1 MDEETAIIDSNAR
14 NERIKNFLI
23 HNKKRILIFLGLI
36 VFLLLLFF
44 GYGEIKENNKIKI
57 SDRYN
62 SLIIQYN
69 EQNQQTTLDGLEELV
84 LEKDNTYSPLA
95 LYFIIDR
102 KLTRDKEK
110 INTYFDVL
118 INDTSLDKEILN
130 LIIYK
135 KALYN
140 ADTISE
146 IDLLNILKPITNS
159 ESVWKSHALYL
170 IAEYFFSKDQKEKS
184 KEFFQQITELENS
197 NPDIKNQALKRIN
210 RDLSD

>member
-62 SLIIQYN
+62 SLTIQYN

-84 LEKDNTYSPLA
+84 LEKDSTYSPLA

-102 KLTRDKEK
+102 KLTQDNEK

>member
-62 SLIIQYN
+62 SLTIQYN

-84 LEKDNTYSPLA
+84 LEKDSTYSPLA

-102 KLTRDKEK
+102 KLTLDKEK

>member
-62 SLIIQYN
+62 SLTIQYN

-84 LEKDNTYSPLA
+84 LEKDSTYSPLA

>member
-44 GYGEIKENNKIKI
+44 GHGEFKENNKIKI

-62 SLIIQYN
+62 SLTIQYN
-69 EQNQQTTLDGLEELV
+69 EQNQQTTLNGLEELV
-84 LEKDNTYSPLA
+84 LEKDSTYSPLA

-102 KLTRDKEK
+102 KLTQDNEK

>member
-23 HNKKRILIFLGLI
+23 HNKKKILIFLGLI

-62 SLIIQYN
+62 SLTIQYN

-84 LEKDNTYSPLA
+84 LKKDSTYSPLA

-102 KLTRDKEK
+102 KLTLDKEK

>member
-1 MDEETAIIDSNAR
+1 M
-14 NERIKNFLI
+14 
-23 HNKKRILIFLGLI
+23 
-36 VFLLLLFF
+36 
-44 GYGEIKENNKIKI
+44 
-57 SDRYN
+57 
-62 SLIIQYN
+62 
-69 EQNQQTTLDGLEELV
+69 
-84 LEKDNTYSPLA
+84 
-95 LYFIIDR
+95 
-102 KLTRDKEK
+102 
-110 INTYFDVL
+110 
-118 INDTSLDKEILN
+118 
-130 LIIYK
+130 IIYK

>member
-1 MDEETAIIDSNAR
+1 M
-14 NERIKNFLI
+14 
-23 HNKKRILIFLGLI
+23 
-36 VFLLLLFF
+36 
-44 GYGEIKENNKIKI
+44 
-57 SDRYN
+57 
-62 SLIIQYN
+62 
-69 EQNQQTTLDGLEELV
+69 
-84 LEKDNTYSPLA
+84 LEKDSTYSPLA

-102 KLTRDKEK
+102 KLTQDNEK

>member
-36 VFLLLLFF
+36 VFLLLLLF

-62 SLIIQYN
+62 SLTIQYN
-69 EQNQQTTLDGLEELV
+69 EQNQQTTLNGLEELV
-84 LEKDNTYSPLA
+84 LEKDSTYSPLA

-102 KLTRDKEK
+102 KLTLDKEK

>member
-62 SLIIQYN
+62 SLTIQYN
-69 EQNQQTTLDGLEELV
+69 EQNQQTTLNGLEELV
-84 LEKDNTYSPLA
+84 LEKDSTYSPLA

-102 KLTRDKEK
+102 KLTQDNEK
-110 INTYFDVL
+110 INTYFDIL

-184 KEFFQQITELENS
+184 KEFFQQITELKNS

>member
-23 HNKKRILIFLGLI
+23 RNKNRILIFLGLI

-44 GYGEIKENNKIKI
+44 GYGEFKENNKIKI

-62 SLIIQYN
+62 SLTIQYN

-84 LEKDNTYSPLA
+84 LEKDSTYSPLA

-102 KLTRDKEK
+102 KLTLDKEK

>member
-62 SLIIQYN
+62 SLTIQYN
-69 EQNQQTTLDGLEELV
+69 EQNQQTTLNGLEELV
-84 LEKDNTYSPLA
+84 LEKDSTYSPLA

-102 KLTRDKEK
+102 KLTLDKEK

-184 KEFFQQITELENS
+184 KEFFQQIAELENS

>member
-44 GYGEIKENNKIKI
+44 GYGEFKENNKIKI

-62 SLIIQYN
+62 SLTIQYN
-69 EQNQQTTLDGLEELV
+69 EQNQQTTLNGLEELV
-84 LEKDNTYSPLA
+84 LEKDSTYSPLA

-102 KLTRDKEK
+102 KLTLDKEK
-110 INTYFDVL
+110 INTYFNVL

>member
-23 HNKKRILIFLGLI
+23 HNKKRILIYLGLI

-62 SLIIQYN
+62 SLTIQYN
-69 EQNQQTTLDGLEELV
+69 EQNQQTTLNGLEELV
-84 LEKDNTYSPLA
+84 LEKDSTYSPLA

-102 KLTRDKEK
+102 KLTLDKEK

>member
-62 SLIIQYN
+62 SLTIQYN
-69 EQNQQTTLDGLEELV
+69 EQNQQTTLNGLEELV
-84 LEKDNTYSPLA
+84 LEKDSTYSPLA
-95 LYFIIDR
+95 LYFIIDK
-102 KLTRDKEK
+102 KLTQDNEK

>member
-44 GYGEIKENNKIKI
+44 SYGEIKENNKIKI

-62 SLIIQYN
+62 SLTIQYN

-84 LEKDNTYSPLA
+84 LEKDSTYSPLA

-102 KLTRDKEK
+102 KLTLDKEK

>member
-62 SLIIQYN
+62 SLTIQYN
-69 EQNQQTTLDGLEELV
+69 KQNQQTTLNGLEELV
-84 LEKDNTYSPLA
+84 LEKDSTYSPLA

-102 KLTRDKEK
+102 KLTQDNEK

>member
-62 SLIIQYN
+62 SLTIQYN

-84 LEKDNTYSPLA
+84 LEKDSTYSPLA

-102 KLTRDKEK
+102 KLTREKEK

-197 NPDIKNQALKRIN
+197 NPDLKNQALKRIN

>member
-44 GYGEIKENNKIKI
+44 GYGEFKENNKIKI

-62 SLIIQYN
+62 SLTIQYN

-84 LEKDNTYSPLA
+84 LEKDSTYSPLA

-102 KLTRDKEK
+102 KLTLDKEK

-184 KEFFQQITELENS
+184 KEFFQQITELEKS

>member
-44 GYGEIKENNKIKI
+44 GYGEFKENNKIKI

-62 SLIIQYN
+62 SLTIQYN
-69 EQNQQTTLDGLEELV
+69 KQNQQTTLDGLEELV

-146 IDLLNILKPITNS
+146 IDLLNILKQITNS

>member
-23 HNKKRILIFLGLI
+23 HNKKRILIFLKLI
-36 VFLLLLFF
+36 VFLLLLLF

-62 SLIIQYN
+62 SLTIQYN
-69 EQNQQTTLDGLEELV
+69 EQNQQTTLNGLEELV
-84 LEKDNTYSPLA
+84 LEKDSTYSPLA

-102 KLTRDKEK
+102 KLTQDNEK

>member
-44 GYGEIKENNKIKI
+44 GYGEFKENNKIKI

-62 SLIIQYN
+62 SLTIQYN

-84 LEKDNTYSPLA
+84 LEKDSTYSPLA

-102 KLTRDKEK
+102 KLTQDNEK

>member
-62 SLIIQYN
+62 SLTIQYN
-69 EQNQQTTLDGLEELV
+69 EQNQQTTLNGLEELV
-84 LEKDNTYSPLA
+84 LEKDSTYSPLA

-102 KLTRDKEK
+102 KLTLDKEK

-140 ADTISE
+140 ADNSKE
-146 IDLLNILKPITNS
+146 NELLEILKPIINS
-159 ESVWKSHALYL
+159 NSVWKSQALYL
-170 IAEYFFSKDQKEKS
+170 MAEYFYSKDEKEKS
-184 KEFFQQITELENS
+184 KEFFNKILSLENI
-197 NPDIKNQALKRIN
+197 NQDIKIEVQKRLN
-210 RDLSD
+210 RDLSE

>member
-23 HNKKRILIFLGLI
+23 HNKKRILIYLGLI

-44 GYGEIKENNKIKI
+44 GYGEFKENNKIKI

-62 SLIIQYN
+62 SLTIQYN
-69 EQNQQTTLDGLEELV
+69 EQNQQTTLNGLEELV
-84 LEKDNTYSPLA
+84 LEKDSTYSPLA

-102 KLTRDKEK
+102 KLTLDKEK

>member
-57 SDRYN
+57 SDKYN
-62 SLIIQYN
+62 SLTIQYN
-69 EQNQQTTLDGLEELV
+69 EQNQQTTLNGLEELV
-84 LEKDNTYSPLA
+84 LEKDSTYSPLA

-102 KLTRDKEK
+102 KLTLDKEK

>member
-23 HNKKRILIFLGLI
+23 HNKKKILIFLGLI

-62 SLIIQYN
+62 SLTIQYN
-69 EQNQQTTLDGLEELV
+69 EQNKQTTLNGLEELV
-84 LEKDNTYSPLA
+84 LEKDSTYSPLA

-102 KLTRDKEK
+102 KLTKDNEK

-184 KEFFQQITELENS
+184 KEFFQQITELKNS

>member
-62 SLIIQYN
+62 SLTIQYN
-69 EQNQQTTLDGLEELV
+69 EQNQQTTLNGLEELV
-84 LEKDNTYSPLA
+84 LEKDSTYSPLA

-102 KLTRDKEK
+102 KLTLDNEK

>member
-62 SLIIQYN
+62 SLTIQYN

-84 LEKDNTYSPLA
+84 LEKDSTYSPLA

-102 KLTRDKEK
+102 KLTLDKEK

-146 IDLLNILKPITNS
+146 VDLLNILKPITNS

>member
-36 VFLLLLFF
+36 VFLLILFF

-62 SLIIQYN
+62 SLTIQYN
-69 EQNQQTTLDGLEELV
+69 EQNQQTTLNGLEELV
-84 LEKDNTYSPLA
+84 LEKDSTYSPLA

-102 KLTRDKEK
+102 KLTQDNEK

>member
-44 GYGEIKENNKIKI
+44 GYGEFKENNKIKI

-62 SLIIQYN
+62 SLTIQYN

-84 LEKDNTYSPLA
+84 LEKDSTYSPLA

-102 KLTRDKEK
+102 KLTLDKEK
-110 INTYFDVL
+110 INTYFNVL

>member
-62 SLIIQYN
+62 SLTIQYN

-84 LEKDNTYSPLA
+84 LEKDSTYSPLA

-102 KLTRDKEK
+102 KLTLDKEK
-110 INTYFDVL
+110 INTYFNVL

>member
-36 VFLLLLFF
+36 IFLLILFF

-62 SLIIQYN
+62 SLTIQYN
-69 EQNQQTTLDGLEELV
+69 EQNQQTTLNGLEELV
-84 LEKDNTYSPLA
+84 LEKDSTYSPLA

-102 KLTRDKEK
+102 KLTQDNEK

>member
-62 SLIIQYN
+62 SLTIQYN
-69 EQNQQTTLDGLEELV
+69 EQNQQTTLNGLEELV
-84 LEKDNTYSPLA
+84 LEKDSTYSPLA

-102 KLTRDKEK
+102 KLTLDKEK

-159 ESVWKSHALYL
+159 DSVWKSHALYL

>member
-62 SLIIQYN
+62 SLTIQYN

-84 LEKDNTYSPLA
+84 LKKDSTYSPLA

-102 KLTRDKEK
+102 KLTLDKEK
-110 INTYFDVL
+110 INTYFNVL

>member
-62 SLIIQYN
+62 SLTIQYN
-69 EQNQQTTLDGLEELV
+69 EQNQQTTLNGLEELV
-84 LEKDNTYSPLA
+84 LEKDSTYSPLA

-102 KLTRDKEK
+102 KLTLDKEK

>member
-36 VFLLLLFF
+36 VFLLFLFF

-62 SLIIQYN
+62 SLTIQYN
-69 EQNQQTTLDGLEELV
+69 EQNQQTTLNGLEELV
-84 LEKDNTYSPLA
+84 LEKDSTYSPLA

-102 KLTRDKEK
+102 KLTLDKEK

>member
-62 SLIIQYN
+62 SLTIQYN
-69 EQNQQTTLDGLEELV
+69 EQNQQTTLNGLEELV
-84 LEKDNTYSPLA
+84 LEKDSTYSPLA

-102 KLTRDKEK
+102 KLTQDNEI

>member
-62 SLIIQYN
+62 SLTIQYN
-69 EQNQQTTLDGLEELV
+69 EQNQQTTLNGLEELV
-84 LEKDNTYSPLA
+84 LEKDSTYSPLA

-102 KLTRDKEK
+102 KLTQDNEK

-197 NPDIKNQALKRIN
+197 NLDIKNQALKRIN

>member
-62 SLIIQYN
+62 SLTIQYN
-69 EQNQQTTLDGLEELV
+69 EQNQQTTLNGLEELV
-84 LEKDNTYSPLA
+84 LEKDSTYSPLA

-102 KLTRDKEK
+102 KLTLDKEK

-184 KEFFQQITELENS
+184 KEFFQQITELKNS

>member
-23 HNKKRILIFLGLI
+23 RNKNRILIFLGLI

-44 GYGEIKENNKIKI
+44 GYGEFKENNKIKI

-62 SLIIQYN
+62 SLTIQYD

-84 LEKDNTYSPLA
+84 LEKDSTYSPLA

-102 KLTRDKEK
+102 KLTLDKEK

>member
-62 SLIIQYN
+62 SLTIQYN
-69 EQNQQTTLDGLEELV
+69 EQNQQTTLNGLEELV
-84 LEKDNTYSPLA
+84 LEKDSTYSPLA

-102 KLTRDKEK
+102 KLTQDNEK

-170 IAEYFFSKDQKEKS
+170 MAEYFFSKDQKEKS